1 MSGAGASAAFAPQR
15 ETVEIFRRV
24 DYSSVRLSPIP
35 PMMEEQA
42 WSFSRNDEQ
51 LEVRRS
57 QTTDGFLLSV
67 GGDDART
74 YFFEDE
80 QQVVQFQADFE
91 KFLLGTGWL
100 LLGFSPERRAGRERR
115 HFSRLL
121 TDRRRWWTDG
131 LRTPPEREREA
142 RLRRLQ
148 SRRRPTT

>member
-1 MSGAGASAAFAPQR
+1 
-15 ETVEIFRRV
+15 
-24 DYSSVRLSPIP
+24 
-35 PMMEEQA
+35 MEEQV
-42 WSFSRNDEQ
+42 WSFSRNSEH
-51 LEVRRS
+51 LEIQRT

-67 GGDDART
+67 KGDGPPRT
-74 YFFEDE
+74 YFFGNLQRLE
-80 QQVVQFQADFE
+80 QFQADFE

-100 LLGFSPERRAGRERR
+100 LLAFSPERRGGRERR

-148 SRRRPTT
+148 RRRSP